1 MIKVLLADDHI
12 IFRDGIRSILENES
26 DIEII
31 GEADDG
37 MKAIKLTEELNPDIV
52 LMDLTMEELNGIEAT
67 KLIKKNNPDVRVIAL
82 SMHLNRQIIVQAL
95 EAGVSGY
102 VVKDASRAELV
113 QSINAVYR
121 GKQFL
126 SSDVS
131 DEVFSAI
138 NSDVHVE

>member
-1 MIKVLLADDHI
+1 MIKILLADDHI
-12 IFRDGIRSILENES
+12 IFRDGIRSILENET

-37 MKAIKLTEELNPDIV
+37 LKAIQLTDELQPDIV
-52 LMDLTMEELNGIEAT
+52 LMDLTMDELNGIEAT
-67 KLIKKNNPDVRVIAL
+67 KIIKKNNPDVRVIAL

-102 VVKDASRAELV
+102 VVKDASRTELV
-113 QSINAVYR
+113 QSISAVHR
-121 GKQFL
+121 GWRFL

-138 NSDVHVE
+138 NSDVNVQ

>member
-1 MIKVLLADDHI
+1 MIKVLLVDDHI
-12 IFRDGIRSILENES
+12 IFRDGIRSILENEN

-37 MKAIKLTEELNPDIV
+37 LKAIKLSEELNPDIV
-52 LMDLTMEELNGIEAT
+52 LMDLTMDELNGIEAT
-67 KLIKKNNPDVRVIAL
+67 KIIKKNNPDIRVIAL

-102 VVKDASRAELV
+102 VVKDASRTELV
-113 QSINAVYR
+113 QSINAVNR

-138 NSDVHVE
+138 NSEI

>member
-1 MIKVLLADDHI
+1 MIKILLADDHI
-12 IFRDGIRSILENES
+12 IFRDGIRSILENET

-37 MKAIKLTEELNPDIV
+37 MEAIKLTEELQPDIV
-52 LMDLTMEELNGIEAT
+52 LMDLTMDELNGIEAT
-67 KLIKKNNPDVRVIAL
+67 KIIRKNSPDVRIIAL

-102 VVKDASRAELV
+102 VVKDASRTELV
-113 QSINAVYR
+113 QSISAVHR
-121 GKQFL
+121 GKRFL

-138 NSDVHVE
+138 NSDINTQ

>member
-12 IFRDGIRSILENES
+12 IFRDGIRSILENEA

-37 MKAIKLTEELNPDIV
+37 LRAIQLTEELQPDIV
-52 LMDLTMEELNGIEAT
+52 LMDLTMDELNGIEAT
-67 KLIKKNNPDVRVIAL
+67 KLIKKNNPDIRVIAL

-102 VVKDASRAELV
+102 VVKDASRTELV
-113 QSINAVYR
+113 QSINAVHR

-138 NSDVHVE
+138 NSDINVQ

>member
-12 IFRDGIRSILENES
+12 IFRDGIRSILENEKN
-26 DIEII
+26 IEIV

-37 MKAIKLTEELNPDIV
+37 LKAVKLTKELKPDIV

-67 KLIKKNNPDVRVIAL
+67 KLIKKSHPEIRIIAL

-102 VVKDASRAELV
+102 VVKDASRTELV
-113 QSINAVYR
+113 QSINAVNS

-131 DEVFSAI
+131 DEVFSALNHDL
-138 NSDVHVE
+138 NSD